1 MENKIKN
8 LAIILLV
15 STILTGI
22 SCLTPDDPEPRT
34 EEKELEELAEMIS
47 KLEEEGFDVD
57 TTNLGVYYIVREQGE
72 GPYPQEGDTCFI
84 DYLGYLSNGN
94 LFETSKEYHPP
105 NGIWQ
110 FTYRPEDVI
119 PGLVN
124 GISRMN
130 KGAEIEMIIPSD
142 LAYGSSGTNLIPP
155 YTPLIYLSKMHDL
168 RPVDNE
174 DE

>member
-1 MENKIKN
+1 MEKKIKN
-8 LAIILLV
+8 LAIILLA
-15 STILTGI
+15 STMLTGN
-22 SCLTPDDPEPRT
+22 SCLTPDPEPRT
-34 EEKELEELAEMIS
+34 EEMEMEEIAEIIY
-47 KLEEEGFDVD
+47 EWQEDGFDVD
-57 TTNLGVYYIVREQGE
+57 ETNLGVYYIVREKGE
-72 GPYPQEGDTCFI
+72 GSYPQEGDTCFI

-94 LFETSKEYHPP
+94 LFETSKQYHPP

-124 GISRMN
+124 GIGRMN
-130 KGAEIEMIIPSD
+130 KGAKIEMVIPSD

-155 YTPLIYLSKMHDL
+155 YTPLIYVTKMHDL